1 VQVALAGARVR
12 RAGRDRQRGS
22 GAGSVSPSEEGS
34 MNLVYN
40 SANYYVLEYPAHR
53 GYELVDK
60 QAGRGAFLH
69 GEMARRLRDWMQDA
83 AREDPSVERI
93 DEVLENFQPL
103 LTTPVVAH

>member
-1 VQVALAGARVR
+1 
-12 RAGRDRQRGS
+12 
-22 GAGSVSPSEEGS
+22 

-83 AREDPSVERI
+83 AREDPSAERI

-103 LTTPVVAH
+103 LTMPVVAH